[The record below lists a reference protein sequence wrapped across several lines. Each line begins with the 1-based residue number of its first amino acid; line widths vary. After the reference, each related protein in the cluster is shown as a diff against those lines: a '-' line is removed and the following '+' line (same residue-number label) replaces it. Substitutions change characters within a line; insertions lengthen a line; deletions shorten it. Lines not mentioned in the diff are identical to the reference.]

1 MPTATALNAQ
11 VVLQDA
17 EEVWAPRPATDSKP
31 AREGKRKP
39 LGRILLKG
47 ENVTALVPV
56 KEA

>member
-1 MPTATALNAQ
+1 M
-11 VVLQDA
+11 LQDA
-17 EEVWAPRPATDSKP
+17 EEVWAPRPATDTKP
-31 AREGKRKP
+31 ARDARRKP